1 MKQQN
6 LLLEVSKMA
15 VARIT
20 EIIGS
25 SDKSWDDAVQ
35 NALDR
40 ANQTLRG
47 LTGIE
52 VTKMNA
58 SIGEDGQVA
67 EYRTHRRI
75 TFILEG

>member
-1 MKQQN
+1 
-6 LLLEVSKMA
+6 MA

-25 SDKSWDDAVQ
+25 SEKSWDDAVQ

-47 LTGIE
+47 LTGR
-52 VTKMNA
+52 K
-58 SIGEDGQVA
+58 
-67 EYRTHRRI
+67 
-75 TFILEG
+75 FLEAGLWTATDLNSP

>member
-1 MKQQN
+1 
-6 LLLEVSKMA
+6 MA

-25 SDKSWDDAVQ
+25 SETSWDDATK
-35 NALDR
+35 NAMDR
-40 ANQTLRG
+40 AKQTLRG
-47 LTGIE
+47 LTGLE

-58 SIGEDGQVA
+58 SIGEDGQIA
-67 EYRTHRRI
+67 EYRIHLRI

>member
-1 MKQQN
+1 
-6 LLLEVSKMA
+6 MA
-15 VARIT
+15 VARVT

-25 SDKSWDDAVQ
+25 SDTSWDDAVK
-35 NALDR
+35 NAMDR

-47 LTGIE
+47 LTGLE

-58 SIGEDGQVA
+58 SIGEDGQIA
-67 EYRTHRRI
+67 EYRAHIRI

>member
-1 MKQQN
+1 
-6 LLLEVSKMA
+6 MA

-25 SDKSWDDAVQ
+25 SEKSWDDAVH

-47 LTGIE
+47 LTGVE

-58 SIGEDGQVA
+58 AIGDDGKIF
-67 EYRTHRRI
+67 EYRAHLRI

>member
-1 MKQQN
+1 
-6 LLLEVSKMA
+6 MA

-25 SDKSWDDAVQ
+25 SKKSWDDAIH
-35 NALDR
+35 NALNR

-47 LTGIE
+47 LTGVE

-58 SIGEDGQVA
+58 AIGEDGQIS
-67 EYRTHRRI
+67 EYRAHLRI
-75 TFILEG
+75 TFILEE

>member
-1 MKQQN
+1 MTNTHK
-6 LLLEVSKMA
+6 EVSVMA

-25 SDKSWDDAVQ
+25 SPKSWDDAVK

-47 LTGIE
+47 LTGLE

-58 SIGEDGQVA
+58 AIGEDGKVS
-67 EYRTHRRI
+67 EYRAHIKI

>member
-1 MKQQN
+1 
-6 LLLEVSKMA
+6 MA

-25 SDKSWDDAVQ
+25 SEKSWDDAIH
-35 NALDR
+35 NALNR

-47 LTGIE
+47 LTGVE

-58 SIGEDGQVA
+58 AIGEDGQIS
-67 EYRTHRRI
+67 EYRAHLRV
-75 TFILEG
+75 TFVLEG

>member
-1 MKQQN
+1 
-6 LLLEVSKMA
+6 MA

-25 SDKSWDDAVQ
+25 SEKSWDDAVHT
-35 NALDR
+35 ALDR

-47 LTGIE
+47 LTGVE

-58 SIGEDGQVA
+58 AIGEDGQIS
-67 EYRTHRRI
+67 EYRAHLRI

>member
-1 MKQQN
+1 
-6 LLLEVSKMA
+6 MA
-15 VARIT
+15 VARVT

-25 SDKSWDDAVQ
+25 SETSWDDAVK
-35 NALDR
+35 NAMER

-47 LTGIE
+47 LTGLE

-58 SIGEDGQVA
+58 AVGEDGQIS
-67 EYRTHRRI
+67 EYRAHIRI

>member
-1 MKQQN
+1 
-6 LLLEVSKMA
+6 MA

-25 SDKSWDDAVQ
+25 SEVSWDDATK
-35 NALDR
+35 NAMER

-47 LTGIE
+47 LTGLE

-58 SIGEDGQVA
+58 SIGEDGRIA
-67 EYRTHRRI
+67 EYRTHLRI

>member
-1 MKQQN
+1 
-6 LLLEVSKMA
+6 MA

-25 SDKSWDDAVQ
+25 SEKSWDDAVQ

-47 LTGIE
+47 LTGVE

-58 SIGEDGQVA
+58 AIGDDGKIS
-67 EYRTHRRI
+67 EYRAHLRI

>member
-1 MKQQN
+1 
-6 LLLEVSKMA
+6 MA
-15 VARIT
+15 VARIS

-25 SDKSWDDAVQ
+25 SEKSWDDAVQ
-35 NALDR
+35 NALSR

-47 LTGIE
+47 LTGLE

-58 SIGEDGQVA
+58 SIAEDGSIA
-67 EYRTHRRI
+67 EYRAHIRI

>member
-1 MKQQN
+1 
-6 LLLEVSKMA
+6 MA

-25 SDKSWDDAVQ
+25 SEKSWDDAVHS
-35 NALDR
+35 ALDR

-47 LTGIE
+47 LTGLE

-58 SIGEDGQVA
+58 AIGDDGKIS
-67 EYRTHRRI
+67 EYRAHLRI

>member
-1 MKQQN
+1 
-6 LLLEVSKMA
+6 MA

-20 EIIGS
+20 EIIGGS
-25 SDKSWDDAVQ
+25 PKSWDDAVD
-35 NALDR
+35 NALER
-40 ANQTLRG
+40 ANKTIRG

-58 SIGEDGQVA
+58 SIDDKGNIE
-67 EYRTHRRI
+67 EYRAHVRI

>member
-1 MKQQN
+1 
-6 LLLEVSKMA
+6 MA

-25 SDKSWDDAVQ
+25 SETSWDDAVK
-35 NALDR
+35 NAMER

-47 LTGIE
+47 LTGLE

-58 SIGEDGQVA
+58 SVGEDGQIA
-67 EYRTHRRI
+67 EYRAHIRI

>member
-1 MKQQN
+1 
-6 LLLEVSKMA
+6 MA
-15 VARIT
+15 VARVT

-25 SDKSWDDAVQ
+25 SETSWDDAVK
-35 NALDR
+35 NAMDR

-47 LTGIE
+47 LTGLE

-58 SIGEDGQVA
+58 SIGEDGQIA
-67 EYRTHRRI
+67 EYRAHIRI

>member
-1 MKQQN
+1 
-6 LLLEVSKMA
+6 MA
-15 VARIT
+15 VARVT

-25 SDKSWDDAVQ
+25 SETSWDDAVK
-35 NALDR
+35 NAMER

-47 LTGIE
+47 LTGLE

-58 SIGEDGQVA
+58 SIGEDGQIA
-67 EYRTHRRI
+67 EYRAHIRI